1 MPQREQDIR
10 MRIQKRK
17 QRRIVLYINQTLKMN
32 ATQGVPVGTAAWD
45 TEERRPDDLR
55 ASTAPAGAV
64 RPRTFVL
71 RVNPRIG
78 IFLFCIATS
87 LLTHNPG
94 IGISVLI
101 LFWLCFGW
109 PTQDEI
115 VLMRME
121 Y

>member
-1 MPQREQDIR
+1 M
-10 MRIQKRK
+10 
-17 QRRIVLYINQTLKMN
+17 NQ
-32 ATQGVPVGTAAWD
+32 TQGVPVGTAAWD
-45 TEERRPDDLR
+45 DEERRPMTADDLR

-87 LLTHNPG
+87 LLTRNPG

-115 VLMRME
+115 MLMRME

>member
-1 MPQREQDIR
+1 MELL
-10 MRIQKRK
+10 
-17 QRRIVLYINQTLKMN
+17 LYVNMN
-32 ATQGVPVGTAAWD
+32 GTQGVPLGGNAPVGAL
-45 TEERRPDDLR
+45 P
-55 ASTAPAGAV
+55 
-64 RPRTFVL
+64 PRTFVL

-87 LLTHNPG
+87 LLARNPG
-94 IGISVLI
+94 IGIAVLI

>member
-1 MPQREQDIR
+1 
-10 MRIQKRK
+10 
-17 QRRIVLYINQTLKMN
+17 MN
-32 ATQGVPVGTAAWD
+32 GTQGVPVGTAAWD
-45 TEERRPDDLR
+45 AEERRPMTADDLR
-55 ASTAPAGAV
+55 AATAPAGGAV
-64 RPRTFVL
+64 PRTFVL

-78 IFLFCIATS
+78 IFLFCIVAS
-87 LLTHNPG
+87 LLTRNPG

-115 VLMRME
+115 MLMRME

>member
-1 MPQREQDIR
+1 
-10 MRIQKRK
+10 
-17 QRRIVLYINQTLKMN
+17 MN

-45 TEERRPDDLR
+45 DEERRPMTADDLR
-55 ASTAPAGAV
+55 AGTAPPAGGAV
-64 RPRTFVL
+64 PRTFVL

-78 IFLFCIATS
+78 IFLFCIVAS
-87 LLTHNPG
+87 LLTRNPG

-115 VLMRME
+115 MLMRME